1 MDNRWHDKGRE
12 GGEMTEIIRYHDWLT
27 LAIVFIPWSIG
38 VSLIISLIANAYW
51 SWLWKGMDDE
61 KRYETIRVAR
71 W

>member
-1 MDNRWHDKGRE
+1 
-12 GGEMTEIIRYHDWLT
+12 
-27 LAIVFIPWSIG
+27 VFIPWSIG

>member
-1 MDNRWHDKGRE
+1 MSD
-12 GGEMTEIIRYHDWLT
+12 IVRYHDWLT

-38 VSLIISLIANAYW
+38 ISVVIGLIVETYW